1 MNHSIPLEAMMEG
14 VVCICLMLFAIA
26 ICVAMWRGKDKDY
39 FLWSLTG
46 ITTFLTV
53 AVAIYMIAKANAWF
67 TAHILYLP

>member
-1 MNHSIPLEAMMEG
+1 
-14 VVCICLMLFAIA
+14 
-26 ICVAMWRGKDKDY
+26 MWRGKDKDY